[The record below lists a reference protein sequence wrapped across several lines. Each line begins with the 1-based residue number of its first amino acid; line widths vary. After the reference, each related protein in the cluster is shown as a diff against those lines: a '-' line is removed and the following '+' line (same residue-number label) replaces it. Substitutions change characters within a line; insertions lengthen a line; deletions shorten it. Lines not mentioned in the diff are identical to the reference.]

1 MHSLQ
6 LVVARQIEYDIS
18 PRVCLSTSSLFIA
31 LFSPSSELSAANSA
45 AAQGREANTKM
56 SAVGAAFL

>member
-1 MHSLQ
+1 MHSSQ
-6 LVVARQIEYDIS
+6 LVVAGQLECDIS
-18 PRVCLSTSSLFIA
+18 PGVGLSKSCLVIA

-45 AAQGREANTKM
+45 AAQAREASRKM